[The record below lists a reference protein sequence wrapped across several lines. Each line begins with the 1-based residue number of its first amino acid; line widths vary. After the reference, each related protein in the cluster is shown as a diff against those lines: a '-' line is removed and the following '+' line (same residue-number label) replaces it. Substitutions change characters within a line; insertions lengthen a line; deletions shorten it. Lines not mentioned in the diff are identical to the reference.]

1 MRVGIFGGTFD
12 PVHQGHM
19 IVAEQVMTELDL
31 AQVVFVP
38 GGIPPHKEASS
49 VRATA
54 PDRLAMVEAAVE
66 GNERFSVDRVEIDA
80 GRPMHSVETV
90 RILRERSPDDD
101 WFFIT
106 GADEVSNLLAW
117 REPDRLL
124 EQVVMVAATR
134 PGYDLS
140 KLDHL
145 EAALRNF
152 DRIFPVE
159 CTRVDISATAIRRRM
174 LQRKSIRYL
183 VPEGVREIIEN
194 RGPLQRRWKPN
205 GRRASGGGDPVRRDE
220 SVARED
226 EIRDRRRGAH
236 LRDGRHGGPCGER
249 DVRKDVTLIDLRGLV
264 SYADYFVIASA
275 QTERQT
281 RRVAQEVIERMI
293 EKGHRPRTKR
303 LDEGTAWISLDFLDV
318 VVHIF
323 TDEARDYY
331 RLESLW
337 RSAPQQHWQE

>member
-1 MRVGIFGGTFD
+1 MRSGSVRPYSISSEVGVRVGIFGGTFD
-12 PVHQGHM
+12 PVHQGHL

-31 AQVVFVP
+31 AHVVFVP

-66 GNERFSVDRVEIDA
+66 ENERFSVDRVEIDA

-90 RILRERSPDDD
+90 SILGERSPEDEL
-101 WFFIT
+101 FFIT

-117 REPDRLL
+117 RDPDRLL

-140 KLDHL
+140 RLDHL

-174 LQRKSIRYL
+174 LQGKSIRYL
-183 VPEGVREIIEN
+183 VPEGVREVIEN
-194 RGPLQRRWKPN
+194 RRLYKGDGSPTE
-205 GRRASGGGDPVRRDE
+205 GGLVKE
-220 SVARED
+220 
-226 EIRDRRRGAH
+226 EIR
-236 LRDGRHGGPCGER
+236 
-249 DVRKDVTLIDLRGLV
+249 
-264 SYADYFVIASA
+264 
-275 QTERQT
+275 
-281 RRVAQEVIERMI
+281 
-293 EKGHRPRTKR
+293 
-303 LDEGTAWISLDFLDV
+303 
-318 VVHIF
+318 
-323 TDEARDYY
+323 
-331 RLESLW
+331 
-337 RSAPQQHWQE
+337 